1 MVLFF
6 SERWLHHD
14 LNYGLILVM
23 NTEEAINLA
32 GSQAMLAR
40 ILGVSCAAVLK
51 FKKAGV
57 LPDLRAVQLYAI
69 RPEWFA
75 GRPVPT
81 VGQKFRTKAEAN
93 QKAKA

>member
-1 MVLFF
+1 MML
-6 SERWLHHD
+6 
-14 LNYGLILVM
+14 M
-23 NTEEAINLA
+23 NTDEAIKLA

-51 FKKAGV
+51 FRKVGV
-57 LPDLRAVQLYAI
+57 LPDLRAVQLYAM

-81 VGQKFRTKAEAN
+81 VGQKFRTKAEGKR
-93 QKAKA
+93 KAQTESV